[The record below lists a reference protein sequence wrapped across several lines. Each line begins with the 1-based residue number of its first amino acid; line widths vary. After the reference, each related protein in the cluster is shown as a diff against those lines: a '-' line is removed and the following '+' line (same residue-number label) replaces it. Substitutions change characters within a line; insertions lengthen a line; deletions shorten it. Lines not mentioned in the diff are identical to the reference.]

1 MNFHTPPATHV
12 SHVKI
17 NVSDMKEA
25 LNFYTGLLGFSILEQ
40 SDKDAQLTTDG
51 KTSILSLHEPENP
64 VEKKRTSGLY
74 HFAILLPERADLA
87 AVTIH
92 LAKNDV
98 RLGASDHLVSEAL
111 YLNDPD
117 GNGIEIYRD
126 RRPEEWS
133 WNGSRVEMT
142 TDPLDFENLVKSL
155 EEGQEWQGM
164 PEGTVMGHLHLHV
177 SDMPSAVKF
186 YTEGLG
192 LKIVAE
198 FPGQAAFMSS
208 EDYHHH
214 IAVNVWNGIGAP
226 QPEPDSV
233 GLNAFVMSYPDKAA
247 LNAAAKRL
255 EDLGYEVGSE
265 DGATVSYDPS
275 GNKVIM
281 TTD

>member
-1 MNFHTPPATHV
+1 MNFHKSPATHV
-12 SHVKI
+12 AHVKI

-25 LNFYTGLLGFSILEQ
+25 LNFYTGLLGFKVLEQ
-40 SDKDAQLTTDG
+40 NGKDVQLTADD
-51 KTSILSLHEPENP
+51 KTSILSLHEPENAI
-64 VEKKRTSGLY
+64 EKKRTSGLY

-87 AVTIH
+87 AITIH

-126 RRPEEWS
+126 REPEEWS
-133 WNGSRVEMT
+133 WNGPRVEMT
-142 TDPLDFENLVKSL
+142 TDPLDFENLVESL

-192 LKIVAE
+192 LKVVAE

-226 QPEPDSV
+226 QPEPGSV
-233 GLNAFVMSYPDKAA
+233 GLNEFIMNYPDEAS

-255 EDLGYEVGSE
+255 EDLGHEVISK
-265 DGATVSYDPS
+265 DGTTVSYDPS
-275 GNKVIM
+275 GNKAIL
-281 TTD
+281 TTE